1 MSRKAFFVLIFV
13 ICVGLIFLSSG
24 CSKKLVKQDPSTMT
38 AEELAAE
45 KERLAKLEAEQREQE
60 LARLREEEAKRKAE
74 EARRREEEARRR
86 EEEAR
91 KKEQERMEFEKSLAA
106 KRTPGIEGE
115 VYESKLL
122 KRVYFEF
129 DKYEIRMSDLAILKE
144 NAAVLKKYPQVKVQI
159 EGHCDERGTNEY
171 NLALGERR
179 ANSTKQYLLSL
190 GIEAERISIISYGEE
205 RPVEASHNEEAW
217 GKNRRAD
224 FIVVSK

>member
-1 MSRKAFFVLIFV
+1 MSRKGFFVLIFI
-13 ICVGLIFLSSG
+13 ICVGLVFLSSG
-24 CSKKLVKQDPSTMT
+24 CAKKSVKQDPSIKS

-45 KERLAKLEAEQREQE
+45 REMAARLEAEQRERE
-60 LARLREEEAKRKAE
+60 LARLREEEAKR
-74 EARRREEEARRR
+74 R
-86 EEEAR
+86 
-91 KKEQERMEFEKSLAA
+91 EQERKEFEKSLAA

-122 KRVYFEF
+122 KRVHF
-129 DKYEIRMSDLAILKE
+129 DFDRYEIRVSDTAVLKE
-144 NAAVLKKYPQVKVQI
+144 NAAVLKKFPEVKIQI

-179 ANSTKQYLLSL
+179 ANSTRQYLLSL
-190 GIEAERISIISYGEE
+190 GVEAGRISIISYGEE
-205 RPVEASHNEEAW
+205 RPLEAAHEEESW